1 MREPR
6 RLWLTSLRTVGA
18 ARFVPELEP
27 DAPIVA
33 GDRIELA
40 ANLQRLHFFDLATGY
55 AIRDDG

>member
-1 MREPR
+1 MKAMSPMSR
-6 RLWLTSLRTVGA
+6 RCARRRGSLVA
-18 ARFVPELEP
+18 ELEP

-40 ANLQRLHFFDLATGY
+40 ANLQRLHFFDLATGQ

>member
-1 MREPR
+1 
-6 RLWLTSLRTVGA
+6 LWLTSLRTVGA

-27 DAPIVA
+27 DAPIAA